1 MAKPKPSADILAETE
16 YRKKIAA
23 LVARAPWVLRVTE
36 LKDKT
41 GPVLIAKERYTPSE
55 HAPASGTNGSKKRET
70 LRERGLLYGAAL
82 RRCIPVIRHIVS
94 GVLRRSGRAVG
105 IATPFQ
111 QRKAHVP
118 RHASFEQGSG
128 CEIVADLQAFR
139 AHSGYGP
146 GGIDRLAGRAI
157 QSRRSNVLADPHHA
171 IRRRF
176 PAMGPSGHADHARGT
191 ARGQG
196 NPQNA
201 GKVAKIKT
209 GGCMHAGECDSNGS
223 PAD

>member
-1 MAKPKPSADILAETE
+1 MAKSKPSADILEETE

-94 GVLRRSGRAVG
+94 GVCDEAGVPLELQRHFSNGKLTFRGTLPLNKEAGAKLSLIFKLSERILDMDRVEL
-105 IATPFQ
+105 IAWRVERFSPEEAMYWLTRITQ
-111 QRKAHVP
+111 YDA
-118 RHASFEQGSG
+118 A
-128 CEIVADLQAFR
+128 
-139 AHSGYGP
+139 
-146 GGIDRLAGRAI
+146 
-157 QSRRSNVLADPHHA
+157 SRRWAQAGMRIML
-171 IRRRF
+171 
-176 PAMGPSGHADHARGT
+176 G
-191 ARGQG
+191 GQPG
-196 NPQNA
+196 DKEIP
-201 GKVAKIKT
+201 KMLERLRK
-209 GGCMHAGECDSNGS
+209 
-223 PAD
+223 